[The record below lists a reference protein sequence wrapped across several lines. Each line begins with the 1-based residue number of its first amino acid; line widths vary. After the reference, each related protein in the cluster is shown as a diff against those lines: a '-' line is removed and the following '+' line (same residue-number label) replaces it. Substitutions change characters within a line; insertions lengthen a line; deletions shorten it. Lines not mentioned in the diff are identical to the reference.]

1 MEQQTLTFAI
11 AGMHCGACVRRVTL
25 ALEKLDGVEVLNVN
39 IGSAEVRVAGGG
51 AGEKEIADAIE
62 RIGFQAARG

>member
-1 MEQQTLTFAI
+1 MDQQTLTFAI

-25 ALEKLDGVEVLNVN
+25 ALEKLDGVDVVNVN
-39 IGSAEVRVAGGG
+39 VGSAEVRVSGEG

-62 RIGFQAARG
+62 RIGFQSARG

>member
-11 AGMHCGACVRRVTL
+11 AGMHCGACVRRVTA
-25 ALEKLDGVEVLNVN
+25 ALQNMDGVEVLSVNV
-39 IGSAEVRVAGGG
+39 GSAEVRVSGEG

-62 RIGFQAARG
+62 RIGFQTVRS

>member
-1 MEQQTLTFAI
+1 MDQLTLNFAI
-11 AGMHCGACVRRVTL
+11 TGMHCGSCVRRVTL
-25 ALEKLDGVEVLNVN
+25 ALQKLDGVEVVNVN
-39 IGSAEVRVAGGG
+39 VGSAEVRVSGEG